1 MEWSTAS
8 RAALRVWH
16 HALNNDLPI
25 APVGG
30 EDSITNL
37 HRTKLVGT
45 VRTYAY
51 VGKPDP
57 TATDTQRNANLTA
70 ENWIQAL
77 KRGRTVFSSGP
88 LLEFQVNDR
97 LPGEALNLPPT
108 GGDVVLK
115 GEVWS
120 LVPLARVVIYRNGQQ
135 WKEISLTGDHR
146 SARFQERVRLDQS
159 SWLSLTAEAGPAS
172 HPLDVVFP
180 QAATN
185 AIRIYVGDQKIR
197 SRESAQY
204 FIRWIEKLQSMAEAW
219 PGWRSQREKDHVFG
233 QFREARQVY
242 ERFSKEAGENNT
254 GSLTAKERK

>member
-1 MEWSTAS
+1 M
-8 RAALRVWH
+8 
-16 HALNNDLPI
+16 
-25 APVGG
+25 
-30 EDSITNL
+30 
-37 HRTKLVGT
+37 
-45 VRTYAY
+45 
-51 VGKPDP
+51 
-57 TATDTQRNANLTA
+57 
-70 ENWIQAL
+70 
-77 KRGRTVFSSGP
+77 
-88 LLEFQVNDR
+88 NDR
-97 LPGEALNLPPT
+97 LPGEALNLPPS

-120 LVPLARVVIYRNGQQ
+120 LVPLTRAMIYRNGQP

-185 AIRIYVGDQKIR
+185 VIRIYVGDQKIR

-242 ERFSKEAGENNT
+242 GDPPRKRRKQHRFPHRKGTQISVHPSLLTVGYLIQRLLTK
-254 GSLTAKERK
+254 GSSLVLCRFVGL

>member
-1 MEWSTAS
+1 M
-8 RAALRVWH
+8 
-16 HALNNDLPI
+16 
-25 APVGG
+25 
-30 EDSITNL
+30 
-37 HRTKLVGT
+37 
-45 VRTYAY
+45 
-51 VGKPDP
+51 
-57 TATDTQRNANLTA
+57 
-70 ENWIQAL
+70 
-77 KRGRTVFSSGP
+77 
-88 LLEFQVNDR
+88 
-97 LPGEALNLPPT
+97 
-108 GGDVVLK
+108 K

-185 AIRIYVGDQKIR
+185 AIRIYVGEQKIR

-204 FIRWIEKLQSMAEAW
+204 FIRWIEKLQSMADAW

-254 GSLTAKERK
+254 GFPHRKGTQIGVHPSWGTVGYLIEELLLAKGSSLVLCRFVCL